1 MSHYRS
7 QGSHDTVPANQIH
20 RNSHVLKVLNLQVES
35 MEKVVR
41 LLDLEKER
49 TGSNMYTFAN
59 MDDDLRD
66 LEELEIEEVSII
78 SLNNTKLEIIYC
90 FLVIYLKHQ
99 DSECL
104 CIVEWYA
111 ASISYVSHSL
121 LLFYFLK

>member
-1 MSHYRS
+1 MTQCQPIR
-7 QGSHDTVPANQIH
+7 IH
-20 RNSHVLKVLNLQVES
+20 RDSHVLKVLNLQVES

-78 SLNNTKLEIIYC
+78 SLNNTNLEIIYC
-90 FLVIYLKHQ
+90 YLVIHLKHQ
-99 DSECL
+99 DSECSFV
-104 CIVEWYA
+104 VE
-111 ASISYVSHSL
+111 
-121 LLFYFLK
+121 